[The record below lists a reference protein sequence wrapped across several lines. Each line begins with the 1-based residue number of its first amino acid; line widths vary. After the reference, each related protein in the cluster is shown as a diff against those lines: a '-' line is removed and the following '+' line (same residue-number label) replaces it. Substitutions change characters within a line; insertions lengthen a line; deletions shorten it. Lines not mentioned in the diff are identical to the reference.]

1 MSVNKN
7 VFLADLFQDG
17 MFNSSPGNSLSLEC
31 AHLYMGCFLTLGMD
45 LGLLPCS
52 AQPAC
57 EGLHRRYTVL
67 AASFLTPANLTGT
80 CGCDSL
86 QTAVKSELPAGSCN
100 NCCQEH
106 PSRGKRYVFCLF
118 VSLFLW
124 GGASSESLFLISSFP
139 PLIFPQ
145 QLKQANR
152 NK

>member
-7 VFLADLFQDG
+7 VFLADLFQAG

-45 LGLLPCS
+45 LGLLPCV

-57 EGLHRRYTVL
+57 EGLHRQYMVL

-86 QTAVKSELPAGSCN
+86 QTAVMSELPAGSCN

-106 PSRGKRYVFCLF
+106 PSRGKRYVFRLF

-139 PLIFPQ
+139 PLISPQ

>member
-7 VFLADLFQDG
+7 VFLAGLFQAG
-17 MFNSSPGNSLSLEC
+17 MLDSSLGISLSPEC
-31 AHLYMGCFLTLGMD
+31 AHLYMGCFLTLGMAV
-45 LGLLPCS
+45 GLLPHG

-57 EGLHRRYTVL
+57 EGLHGLHTVL
-67 AASFLTPANLTGT
+67 AASSPTPAKLTGT

-106 PSRGKRYVFCLF
+106 PSRGKRDGFCLF

-124 GGASSESLFLISSFP
+124 GGASSESLFLIPSFP
-139 PLIFPQ
+139 PLIFPPTFKTS
-145 QLKQANR
+145 KQ
-152 NK
+152 K

>member
-7 VFLADLFQDG
+7 VFLADFFQG
-17 MFNSSPGNSLSLEC
+17 RMFDSSLRNSLSLEC
-31 AHLYMGCFLTLGMD
+31 AHLYRGCFLTLGLD
-45 LGLLPCS
+45 LGLLPLS

-57 EGLHRRYTVL
+57 EGLHGLHTVL
-67 AASFLTPANLTGT
+67 AASSLTPAHLTGT

-106 PSRGKRYVFCLF
+106 PSRGKRDGFCLF

-124 GGASSESLFLISSFP
+124 GGPSSESFFLMPSFL

-145 QLKQANR
+145 HLKRANR